1 MASPLPLE
9 AIFARYYQMLQT
21 IDPIRPI
28 GQVVKVVG
36 LVTESEG
43 PSASVGEICLVETS
57 EGRRPA
63 EVVGFRNNRVLLMPL
78 GEMAGITPG
87 ASVIATGHPLSAG
100 VGEGLLGRILNGL
113 GDPIDGLG
121 PLTVE
126 ESRSVSAQPPNALNR
141 KRIEQSIATGIR
153 SIDAVLTLG
162 KGQRMGIFAGS
173 GVGKSITMGMIAR
186 NTSADVTVVALVG
199 ERGREVREF
208 LERDLGKEGLKRS
221 VVVIATSDQPAL
233 VRIKASLVATTIAEY
248 FRDQGADVMLMMD
261 SITRLALAQREIGLS
276 VGEPPTTRGFTPS
289 VFAMMPKLLERAG
302 TAEHGSITGL
312 YTVLVEGDDMDEPV
326 SDHLRSI
333 LDGHIELSRRL
344 ASLGHYPSVDILPSI
359 SRVMIDVVPDEHMNA
374 AKDVKEVVATYREA
388 EDLINIGAYAKGSNP
403 KIDFAISTKDSV
415 NTFLQQGIYEKAQ
428 FEETQSRLMNLL
440 KQSP

>member
-9 AIFARYYQMLQT
+9 AVFARYHQLLTT
-21 IDPIRPI
+21 IDPVRPI

-43 PSASVGEICLVETS
+43 PSASVGEVCLVETS
-57 EGRRPA
+57 EGKRPA

-87 ASVIATGHPLSAG
+87 AMVIATGQPARVS
-100 VGEGLLGRILNGL
+100 VGNGLLGRILGGL

-121 PLTVE
+121 PLQVE
-126 ESRSVSAQPPNALNR
+126 DSRPITAQPPNALSR
-141 KRIEQSIATGIR
+141 DRITKPIATGIR

-173 GVGKSITMGMIAR
+173 GVGKSIAMGMIAR

-208 LERDLGKEGLKRS
+208 LERDLGEEGLKRS

-302 TAEHGSITGL
+302 TSDNGSITGL
-312 YTVLVEGDDMDEPV
+312 YTVLVEGDDLDEPV

-333 LDGHIELSRRL
+333 LDGHIVLSRQL

-359 SRVMIDVVPDEHMNA
+359 SRVMIDVVPEDHMNA
-374 AKDVKEVVATYREA
+374 AKHLKEVVSTYREA

-403 KIDFAISTKDSV
+403 KIDFAISANENI
-415 NTFLQQGIYEKAQ
+415 NTFLQQGIFEKAS
-428 FEETQSRLMNLL
+428 FDETRNKLLNLL
-440 KQSP
+440 